1 MTARFRIDQFRV
13 ETIEGP
19 VIYNFDDDLI
29 VLAGDT
35 GVGKTTLFELIKFS
49 LGGDGLI
56 APVAAQAVS
65 EVHVTVYVGTEHLQ
79 LSRELDSSSSKS
91 ITVTD
96 LLTGEV
102 RRGVP
107 IEGTEDE
114 TVSDILMGALGLSTE
129 MRAAARSGSSSRKG
143 ALITFYDLFRY
154 MYVPQSAINQQI
166 AGSKE
171 SYYDPKRKSV
181 FELFFGLTD
190 ADILDMQSQVN
201 QLKGEIAEA
210 RREFDTINQF
220 LSGSGT
226 KARFDAELAYENAV
240 KEEAEGVKALTRL
253 SNEVEEVVDRETQ
266 VLREMLATSERSL
279 SDAQDLVSSLQREQA
294 QYTAER
300 HQVGQDIARLT
311 QMASAGNRL
320 ANIEF
325 VVCPRCTQKL
335 NQREIPPDTCRV
347 CLQHDNVKDLTTG
360 QYETTQLV
368 EQVEEVELQLSI
380 IRAQAE
386 EAATAVADR
395 TQLVTN
401 LTKRIEE
408 RTANRVTPRLQAYM
422 DASAKAARA
431 KADQKHLSE
440 VLKQWDR
447 ANDLGLAAQ
456 ELERRR
462 NVLKVSISNANAA
475 LARRR
480 AKVFEDLTEEFANT
494 VADFRI
500 PAGQGATI
508 DPITYLPLIDGR
520 PFDKVSSA
528 GGIAT
533 ATQVAYWMS
542 LIAVAV
548 RLNDTPYPGFLLI
561 DSPQL
566 ALSSADGISDQMY
579 NRFATQVGVVE
590 GRLQF
595 IVADNKLTKDLAK
608 RFTELGF
615 SYDNPTISTIKHPG
629 PAVKPLVVQPA
640 TEDQAEATPER

>member
-1 MTARFRIDQFRV
+1 MTARFRIRQFRV
-13 ETIEGP
+13 ETVEGP
-19 VIYNFDDDLI
+19 VIYNFDDDLT

-35 GVGKTTLFELIKFS
+35 GVGKTTLFELVKFS

-56 APVAAQAVS
+56 APVATQAVS
-65 EVHVTVYVGTEHLQ
+65 EVHVTVYVGTEQ
-79 LSRELDSSSSKS
+79 FQPSRELDTSRSKAL
-91 ITVTD
+91 TVTD
-96 LLTGEV
+96 LITGEV
-102 RRGVP
+102 RTEVP
-107 IEGTEDE
+107 VEDAEDE
-114 TVSDILMGALGLSTE
+114 TVSDILMSALGLSTQ
-129 MRAAARSGSSSRKG
+129 MRAAARSGASSRKG

-154 MYVPQSAINQQI
+154 MYVPQASINQQI

-171 SYYDPKRKSV
+171 KYYEPKRKAV
-181 FELFFGLTD
+181 FELLFGLTD

-210 RREFDTINQF
+210 KREFDTINQF

-226 KARFDAELAYENAV
+226 KARFDAELAYEEAV
-240 KEEAEGVKALTRL
+240 KEEADGIDSLTRL
-253 SNEVEEVVDRETQ
+253 SNEVEEVIDRETQ

-279 SDAQDLVSSLQREQA
+279 SDARDLVNSLQREQA

-311 QMASAGNRL
+311 QMASAGDRL

-335 NQREIPPDTCRV
+335 NQREVPPDACRV
-347 CLQHDNVKDLTTG
+347 CLQHDNVKDLTRG

-368 EQVEEVELQLSI
+368 EQAEEVELQLSV
-380 IRAQAE
+380 IRAQAM
-386 EAATAVADR
+386 EAAAAVADR

-401 LTKRIEE
+401 LTSRIEE

-422 DASAKAARA
+422 DASAKAARSR
-431 KADQKHLSE
+431 ADQKHLSE

-456 ELERRR
+456 ELEKRRSA
-462 NVLKVSISNANAA
+462 LKTSINNANAA
-475 LARRR
+475 LTRRR
-480 AKVFEDLTEEFANT
+480 SMVFTELTEEFANT

-500 PAGQGATI
+500 PAGQSATI
-508 DPITYLPLIDGR
+508 DPDTYLPLIDGR

-566 ALSSADGISDQMY
+566 ALSSAEGISSQMY
-579 NRFATQVGVVE
+579 SRFATQVGVVK

-595 IVADNKLTKDLAK
+595 IVADNKLTKDLVK
-608 RFTELGF
+608 EFTELNF
-615 SYDNPTISTIKHPG
+615 SYDNPTIGTIKHPG
-629 PAVKPLVVQPA
+629 PAVKPLVAEPDD
-640 TEDQAEATPER
+640 EAEATAES